1 MVGVKREDDPLEKLI
16 EEVHSQVSDEAW
28 SKMPRNFASGGEP
41 MTVSREAIGDA
52 VLRWEKKAKD
62 EMFLDA
68 FLHPM
73 ARQWLLDEIVVALK
87 SHAQSA
93 PESSEVES
101 SRVESG
107 TDLGTE
113 TVTESCGGPL
123 DPSSVEKWRR
133 EPLRKPKK
141 GN

>member
-41 MTVSREAIGDA
+41 MTVSREAIEA
-52 VLRWEKKAKD
+52 VVRQWERMAKG
-62 EMFLDA
+62 EMYLDDY
-68 FLHPM
+68 LHPK
-73 ARQWLLDEIVVALK
+73 ARAWLIEAIEIL
-87 SHAQSA
+87 HAQSA

-101 SRVESG
+101 SRVESVQRDINK
-107 TDLGTE
+107 DL
-113 TVTESCGGPL
+113 SA
-123 DPSSVEKWRR
+123 R
-133 EPLRKPKK
+133 LRKK